1 MRVGAAER
9 LFSAQGLGLAG
20 FRLKAGMTEERVAA
34 TLSLSAPRQPLTTH
48 MAAMMRF
55 PLVCRREDV
64 KISPYPK
71 ATSRSG
77 RCAKETMTIIR
88 NALVPELAVSDW
100 QKSRAFYCDLIGF
113 HVVYERPEEGFT
125 YLALGEAQLM
135 IDQIGATRT
144 FVTDNA
150 VLEFPF
156 GRGMNLQLAVPS
168 LQPILSRLE
177 RSSIDLVMPMEEK
190 WYRRGTVEVGNRQ
203 FIVADPD
210 GYLIRPFE
218 SLGERPFRFG

>member
-1 MRVGAAER
+1 MRA
-9 LFSAQGLGLAG
+9 
-20 FRLKAGMTEERVAA
+20 ERVAA
-34 TLSLSAPRQPLTTH
+34 TLSLPVPCQPMTAH
-48 MAAMMRF
+48 MAAMMLFFLARWRERDNIKTYGG
-55 PLVCRREDV
+55 PLL
-64 KISPYPK
+64 P
-71 ATSRSG
+71 SG
-77 RCAKETMTIIR
+77 ACVAKETTTIIR

-125 YLALGEAQLM
+125 YLALGDAELM

-144 FVTDNA
+144 FVAGNA
-150 VLEFPF
+150 SLDAPL
-156 GRGMNLQLAVPS
+156 GRGMNLQIAVPS
-168 LQPILSRLE
+168 LQPILFRLE
-177 RSSIDLVMPMEEK
+177 RSAIDLVMPLEEK